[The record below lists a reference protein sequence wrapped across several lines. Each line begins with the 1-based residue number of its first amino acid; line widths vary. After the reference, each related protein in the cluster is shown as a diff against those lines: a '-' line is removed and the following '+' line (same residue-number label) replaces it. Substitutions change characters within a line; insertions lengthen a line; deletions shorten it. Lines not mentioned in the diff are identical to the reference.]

1 MIADLIIAGR
11 VCHCAESSA
20 NSGSIAALFAAPFAK
35 SLDFSVESAIVRYL
49 SLAGLSR
56 KSPLPEFSD
65 SNGAP

>member
-35 SLDFSVESAIVRYL
+35 SLDFPVESAIVRSL
-49 SLAGLSR
+49 SWACLMQVLILQYFA
-56 KSPLPEFSD
+56 
-65 SNGAP
+65 A